1 MITNMI
7 IIDGKSV
14 VDGSSNGLDN
24 RETAFQLKTVE
35 NARPN
40 LENCQIADD
49 LYEDDNDCGED
60 GLN

>member
-1 MITNMI
+1 MI
-7 IIDGKSV
+7 IIDGKSA
-14 VDGSSNGLDN
+14 VDGSSNGLDD

-40 LENCQIADD
+40 LENHQIADG
-49 LYEDDNDCGED
+49 LYEDNNYCGED